1 MAESRLG
8 KLAGRM
14 KQEIEREDQRRKA
27 ADEQKAKAESERRD
41 AESRIKKR
49 QADAQRAR
57 RNLLSELFGFGQE
70 LGVVGAEQD
79 DEGVTLSFRGR
90 AVRFEI
96 DGPED
101 RIALRVPGEV
111 VPRNH
116 HITRDG
122 DAWEVVFDHGTVVN
136 RHPLEAGL
144 EEILRN
150 QLLVPLPEPGAG
162 EPAGKSGAKKGR
174 SKGGGKVTPG
184 SELKELKGHLD

>member
-27 ADEQKAKAESERRD
+27 ADEQKAKADTERRD

-57 RNLLSELFGFGQE
+57 RTLLSELFGFGQE

-136 RHPLEAGL
+136 RHPPRGRPRGDPA
-144 EEILRN
+144 
-150 QLLVPLPEPGAG
+150 QPAPGAAAG
-162 EPAGKSGAKKGR
+162 AGAPPSPRARPAARRGGR
-174 SKGGGKVTPG
+174 RAAARSRPAR
-184 SELKELKGHLD
+184 SSRS